1 MPGDTDTGLLFI
13 EGELSIY
20 RAAELKE
27 ALLAA
32 VNRSPC
38 LEVDLAGVTEI
49 DTAGVQLLM
58 LAKRSA
64 AQLQRQV
71 RLVSH
76 SPAVMEVF
84 ALLDLAAWFGDPLL
98 LAADADAGAGGRT

>member
-1 MPGDTDTGLLFI
+1 MPGDTEAGLLFI
-13 EGELSIY
+13 EGDLTIY
-20 RAAELKE
+20 RAAELKD

-32 VNRSPC
+32 VNHAQV

-64 AQLQRQV
+64 LQLQRQL
-71 RLVSH
+71 RLVAH
-76 SPAVMEVF
+76 SPAVLEVF
-84 ALLDLAAWFGDPLL
+84 ELLDLAGWFGDPLL
-98 LAADADAGAGGRT
+98 MAADGRKSNGSAA